1 MNHEPHTHTAP
12 SLSLCVCGGGAL
24 FFSHSLQASVRL
36 LLAPDWPLQQ
46 RERGSVM
53 KGRGQSQ
60 SAPERRQ
67 AREERHHSSAGAAPE
82 PGALA
87 RHVGMETTA
96 KAGR

>member
-12 SLSLCVCGGGAL
+12 SLSVCVCGGGAL

-36 LLAPDWPLQQ
+36 LLAPDWPLQ
-46 RERGSVM
+46 RRGSVM

-60 SAPERRQ
+60 SAPEQRQ

-96 KAGR
+96 IAGR